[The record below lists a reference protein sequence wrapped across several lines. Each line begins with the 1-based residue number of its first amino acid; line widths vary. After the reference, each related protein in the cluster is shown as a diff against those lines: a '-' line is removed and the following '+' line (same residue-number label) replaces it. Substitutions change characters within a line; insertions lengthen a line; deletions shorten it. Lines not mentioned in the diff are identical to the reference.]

1 MYTLQNTL
9 YVMTP
14 ESYLHLEQNN
24 LRVDVAHEKR
34 LMVPLHHIGAVVCFG
49 PVMVSPGAMHRCAEE
64 GISLVLLDW
73 NGRFKARL
81 EGATTGN
88 VLLRQAQ
95 FRQAQDPAICL
106 ERASAFVAGKI
117 RNTRYVLLRAARDTD
132 ASIEKD
138 TLRQTAAEL
147 ARILKSLPEAETL
160 EALRGYEGEAA
171 RRYFDV
177 FNILIRPELRDSF
190 QLKGRSRRPPLDR
203 MNALLSFLYALVMN
217 DCRSALESVGLDPQ
231 MGYLHTVRPGR
242 AALALDL
249 MEEFRPL
256 FADRLALTLVNRL
269 QLAPEDLTAEVTGAY
284 KLSEAARKAVVVAYQ
299 ERKKELVSHP
309 LLSEKLPL
317 GLVPQVQARLLARAI
332 RGDICHY
339 LPYQVR

>member
-1 MYTLQNTL
+1 MYKLQNTL
-9 YVMTP
+9 YLTTP

-24 LRVDVAHEKR
+24 LRVDIDKEKR

-49 PVMVSPGAMHRCAEE
+49 PVMISPAAMHRCADE

-88 VLLRQAQ
+88 ILLRQAQ
-95 FRQAQDPAICL
+95 FRHAQSL
-106 ERASAFVAGKI
+106 EKSLDYARAFIAGKI
-117 RNTRYVLLRAARDTD
+117 RNTRYVLLRAARDSD
-132 ASIEKD
+132 EGAAKNP
-138 TLRQTAAEL
+138 LREMATEL
-147 ARILKSLPEAETL
+147 ARILKTLPEADTL
-160 EALRGYEGEAA
+160 DALRGYEGEAA

-177 FNILIRPELRDSF
+177 FNWLVRPDVRQTFRLR
-190 QLKGRSRRPPLDR
+190 GRTRRPPLDR

-231 MGYLHTVRPGR
+231 MGFLHTVRPGR
-242 AALALDL
+242 AALALDV
-249 MEEFRPL
+249 MEEFRPVL
-256 FADRLALTLVNRL
+256 ADRLALTLVNRL
-269 QLAPEDLTAEVTGAY
+269 QLSEDDLRPENTGAVR
-284 KLSEAARKAVVVAYQ
+284 LTDDARKQLVVAYQ

-309 LLSEKLPL
+309 MLNEKLPL
-317 GLVPQVQARLLARAI
+317 GVVPHVQARLLARVI
-332 RGDICHY
+332 RGDAPFY